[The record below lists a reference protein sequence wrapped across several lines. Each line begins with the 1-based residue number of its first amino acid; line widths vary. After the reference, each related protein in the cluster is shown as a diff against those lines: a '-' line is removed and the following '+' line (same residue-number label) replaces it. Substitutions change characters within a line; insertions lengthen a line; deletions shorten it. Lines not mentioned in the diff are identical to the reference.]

1 MCQINLICSLPATD
15 KMMSR
20 VIFGRPMN
28 NEDRRAIAAADAW
41 TLYIA
46 KMFAASGQP
55 MELWTDADID
65 ELVETACIRHGAD
78 HNRIRWYCE
87 NRLTLAD
94 WREKDEH
101 ALTPSARAQFTRVA
115 ARLKECGY
123 ESF

>member
-1 MCQINLICSLPATD
+1 
-15 KMMSR
+15 MSR

-28 NEDRRAIAAADAW
+28 NEDRRAIAAANAW
-41 TLYIA
+41 TSYIA

-101 ALTPSARAQFTRVA
+101 SLTPSARAQFTRVA